1 MSEIKLEINT
11 DKVLNALDEQVE
23 AALRAIG
30 MQAEQYAKDLSPVD
44 TGRLQNSLTYEVDT
58 SNKAVIIG
66 SGVEYAP
73 YVEQGTSKQ
82 KAKPYL
88 RPAIIDHKDDYK
100 QIVESIL
107 KK

>member
-1 MSEIKLEINT
+1 MADIKLELHT
-11 DKVLNALDEQVE
+11 DEILDALDEQIE
-23 AALRAIG
+23 AALTAVG
-30 MQAEQYAKDLSPVD
+30 MQAETYAKQLVPVD
-44 TGRLQNSLTYEVDT
+44 TGRLRNSLTYEVDT

-73 YVEQGTSKQ
+73 FVEQGASKRR
-82 KAKPYL
+82 AKPYL
-88 RPAIIDHKDDYK
+88 RPAIIDYKDDYK